1 MIDEK
6 YSLYLFPELLRHP
19 PSGLCGQGFQK
30 ESKDDA
36 KDIFLHLRHRALE
49 ALKLLDT
56 VEDLVE
62 KLERL
67 AILLLAQ
74 GLIDP
79 SRRQLVK
86 VLFLITVILIV
97 RAENNNFSLCQ

>member
-1 MIDEK
+1 M
-6 YSLYLFPELLRHP
+6 YLFPELLGHP
-19 PSGLCGQGFQK
+19 PSGLCRQGFQK